1 MAGETILIVEI
12 VRLCL
17 DKHFYQTGGKGSMN
31 KGSFKILGWIGLA
44 MLVLLVGAMAGGG
57 GVYALTQNQTE
68 VTAPLGQIAPD
79 EPGIVIASVI
89 PDGPAAQAGVK
100 RGDILLKL
108 NDQPTNS
115 FGELLSQLQTQ
126 SAGDQ
131 ATLTVLHGD
140 AERILTVTL
149 GDRNGN
155 PYLGLVP
162 CSGLPARAIAVEKAL
177 VGATIINV
185 TPNSPADQAGL
196 QRGDTITT
204 VAGQAVDPEHKL
216 NELIGA
222 HQPGDTVTLTVQSP
236 GEEAREITVTLD
248 EHPDQAGAAHLGVQ
262 FSHFPRFGFFRDGP
276 MGPGGPYR
284 FEDHLFRFP
293 GNEAFQGALIQAVAE
308 DSPAAAAGLSEQDVI
323 TAIDG
328 KTVKHP
334 RDLIDAVARHQ
345 PGDTVTLTVAKP
357 EDDITREVTVTLA
370 EHPDQAGQAYLG
382 VQVGGFFRL
391 KRSEDGS
398 SIEQDIEMIVNPQAM
413 LEELPLELELPRK
426 ELNVTPQPKGD
437 VCHLTS

>member
-1 MAGETILIVEI
+1 
-12 VRLCL
+12 
-17 DKHFYQTGGKGSMN
+17 MN
-31 KGSFKILGWIGLA
+31 KRSLKILGWIGLT
-44 MLVLLVGAMAGGG
+44 MLVLIVGAMAGGG
-57 GVYALTQNQTE
+57 VVYALTQNQTE
-68 VTAPLGQIAPD
+68 VTAPVDQIAPE

-115 FGELLSQLQTQ
+115 FGELLAQLQTQ

-140 AERILTVTL
+140 DELNLTVIL

-162 CSGLPARAIAVEKAL
+162 CGGVTSRAIAVEKAL

-196 QRGDTITT
+196 KRGDTITA
-204 VAGQAVDPEHKL
+204 VDGQAVDPEHKL

-236 GEEAREITVTLD
+236 GEEAQEITVTLD
-248 EHPDQAGAAHLGVQ
+248 EHPDQAGTAHLGVQ
-262 FSHFPRFGFFRDGP
+262 FSHFPHFGLFRGGP
-276 MGPGGPYR
+276 MGLGDLHR
-284 FEDHLFRFP
+284 FEGFP
-293 GNEAFQGALIQAVAE
+293 GAEAFQGALIQAVAE
-308 DSPAAAAGLSEQDVI
+308 NSPAAAAGLSEQEVI
-323 TAIDG
+323 TAING
-328 KTVKHP
+328 EAVNHP
-334 RDLIDAVARHQ
+334 RDLIDAVAQRQ
-345 PGDTVTLTVAKP
+345 PGDTITLTVAKP
-357 EDDITREVTVTLA
+357 EDDTTREVTITLA

-382 VQVGGFFRL
+382 VQVGAFFRL
-391 KRSEDGS
+391 KRSDDGS
-398 SIEQDIEMIVNPQAM
+398 SIEQDIEMYVDPQAM
-413 LEELPLELELPRK
+413 LDEQPLELELPLN
-426 ELNVTPQPKGD
+426 ELNFTPQPKGD
-437 VCHLTS
+437 FCHLTS